1 MACTG
6 TCDKSEHAAWITG
19 AACRCIC
26 NAEHVVHDIWRTL
39 YSEMKPQNGV
49 IELSAGGKQVMRS
62 CGGAGM
68 RRAVQGG
75 VYYERR
81 NRIVRGERI

>member
-6 TCDKSEHAAWITG
+6 TCDKSEHAAWTTG

-26 NAEHVVHDIWRTL
+26 NAEHVVHDIWRTP
-39 YSEMKPQNGV
+39 YSEMKPQSGG
-49 IELSAGGKQVMRS
+49 IELPAGGKQVMR
-62 CGGAGM
+62 GAGM
-68 RRAVQGG
+68 RRAVQRG